1 MSSLFCDF
9 HIHSCLSPCADDE
22 MTPANIAAMAMLNRL
37 SAAALTD
44 HNTCKNCPPFFYH
57 AEKFGIIPIAGM
69 ELTTSED
76 VHIVCLFRS
85 LSGALCFDE
94 YVSSKRPNY
103 KNNPDIFGHQYLMN
117 DNDEIA
123 GEEEHLLLNAADIS
137 IDEAF
142 YSVKNYGGICFPAH
156 IDRQSNGIVA
166 VLGDFPSQPAFTAY
180 ELNDNTSETEYKTR
194 FPLLSRLV
202 KIVSSDAHRLENIKQ
217 ADFSINIPLP
227 GGSNQNSAL
236 NKANMIIDY
245 ISGLI

>member
-1 MSSLFCDF
+1 
-9 HIHSCLSPCADDE
+9 
-22 MTPANIAAMAMLNRL
+22 
-37 SAAALTD
+37 
-44 HNTCKNCPPFFYH
+44 
-57 AEKFGIIPIAGM
+57 
-69 ELTTSED
+69 
-76 VHIVCLFRS
+76 
-85 LSGALCFDE
+85 
-94 YVSSKRPNY
+94 
-103 KNNPDIFGHQYLMN
+103 MN

-166 VLGDFPSQPAFTAY
+166 VLGDFPSQPAFTAF